1 MYTYDV
7 VKKALTLLKENV
19 LIKIGLMFGNEIRYV
34 IADEKLYK
42 LIKIIGD
49 TLTEELSLLLYK
61 WRHFSEETPEEGD
74 RLKWIFGERVAKSIV
89 QAARISR
96 YENRKAREQCKG
108 IIEYNE
114 YLKQKCVSENELL
127 LIDNELEAYNN
138 KSQKKDIQGYF
149 KFREEHFKEVEL
161 NFVNKI
167 KYIKKNYKQSIQ
179 EYAFL
184 FSHILNN
191 FCPLL
196 LEPLNRITFKPINM
210 KEVRLR
216 EKITQSILSAAG
228 RLES

>member
-1 MYTYDV
+1 
-7 VKKALTLLKENV
+7 
-19 LIKIGLMFGNEIRYV
+19 MFGNEIRYV

-108 IIEYNE
+108 IVEYNE
-114 YLKQKCVSENELL
+114 YLEQKSVSKSEFL
-127 LIDNELEAYNN
+127 LIDREFETYNKRGIEN
-138 KSQKKDIQGYF
+138 TAKSRKKVIQGYF
-149 KFREEHFKEVEL
+149 KVREEHFKEIES

-167 KYIKKNYKQSIQ
+167 KYIKKNYKQTIQ

-184 FSHILNN
+184 FRHILNN

-210 KEVRLR
+210 KYVRLR
-216 EKITQSILSAAG
+216 EKIMQSISSAAT
-228 RLES
+228 LES